1 MKNNVKKMK
10 NKKAIIFDMGGVL
23 VDLDMDGCRDAFK
36 TLLGYHKIDE
46 LLDPCHQK
54 GIIGDLEEGMLT
66 ADEFRKTVLSESE
79 PGALPENVDKAFW
92 QILGS
97 ISSYKG
103 DLLRR
108 MTESYDLYML
118 SNNNP
123 ITMVRAYQLFQEV
136 GAPIDEVF
144 KKCFLSYQMKAL
156 KPSETFYKAVVQQ
169 IGIPSEQ
176 LLFIDD
182 SKANVEGAIA
192 AGLPSVHYVPGT
204 DLSALL
210 AEVLEDS
217 SLKMEVAA
225 DA

>member
-1 MKNNVKKMK
+1 
-10 NKKAIIFDMGGVL
+10 
-23 VDLDMDGCRDAFK
+23 
-36 TLLGYHKIDE
+36 
-46 LLDPCHQK
+46 
-54 GIIGDLEEGMLT
+54 
-66 ADEFRKTVLSESE
+66 
-79 PGALPENVDKAFW
+79 
-92 QILGS
+92 
-97 ISSYKG
+97 
-103 DLLRR
+103 
-108 MTESYDLYML
+108 
-118 SNNNP
+118 
-123 ITMVRAYQLFQEV
+123 
-136 GAPIDEVF
+136 
-144 KKCFLSYQMKAL
+144 MKAL

-169 IGIPSEQ
+169 IGLPSEQ